1 MTLKKFSFNVLETN
15 NYARLGVINTH
26 RGQINT
32 PAFMPVGTQATV
44 KGTFLDDIIK
54 TGSEIIL
61 SNTYHLM
68 LRPGVERIKSVGGL
82 HKFMNCD
89 LPILTD
95 SGGFQ
100 VMSLS
105 KLNKVDKEKGVI
117 FQSHIDGK
125 KFILSPEESIRIQK
139 GLNSDIVMVMDECL
153 KKSINYKKIS
163 NSMNLSSYWA
173 ERSKIAFGNNP
184 HKGIFGIVQGGLFS
198 DLRIKSLNNLLKIG
212 FDGYAI
218 GGLAVGDTQKEMFK
232 VLDDLKIQM
241 PKDKPR
247 YLMGVGT
254 PGDILGAVKRGMDMF
269 DCVMPTRSGRTGLA
283 FTWNGR
289 INIRNAKYKKDN
301 SPLDKNTKNFQL
313 FKYSKNY
320 LNHLFNTNE
329 MLGSMLLTL
338 NNINFYQELMSA
350 IRKNIKNGTFSKFH
364 DKYIDK
370 L

>member
-1 MTLKKFSFNVLETN
+1 
-15 NYARLGVINTH
+15 
-26 RGQINT
+26 
-32 PAFMPVGTQATV
+32 MPVGTQATV

-163 NSMNLSSYWA
+163 NSMNLSTYWA

-232 VLDDLKIQM
+232 VLDDLKIHM